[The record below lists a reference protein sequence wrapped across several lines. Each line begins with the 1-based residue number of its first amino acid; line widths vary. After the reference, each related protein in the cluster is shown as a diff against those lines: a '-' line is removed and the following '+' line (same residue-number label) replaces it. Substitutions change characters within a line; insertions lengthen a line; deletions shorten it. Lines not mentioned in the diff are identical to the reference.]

1 MNEVEW
7 LAGLDPEAML
17 AYLAGNQASERKL
30 RLFACACVR
39 RHWTR
44 LRYSGPRDVATP
56 TETIPQRTVVL
67 AERWADGLAGDD
79 DLEQARQSAEMS
91 AWGAPVDDQR
101 AYQAAWATLLESAL
115 EAAQQAREFIRLLA
129 VSDAAGSAMSPADE
143 ARLNAA
149 ASAEECRA
157 QGALLCEIFGN
168 PFRQVKVDPGWLSIS
183 GGAGAAILR
192 AIEEEQRFEELPY
205 LGDALEDAGCRDET
219 LLRHLRQPCGHVRG
233 CWAVDL
239 LVGRK

>member
-17 AYLAGNQASERKL
+17 AYLAGNHASERKL

-39 RHWTR
+39 RHWAR
-44 LRYSGPRDVATP
+44 LRYSGPRDVAAP
-56 TETIPQRTVVL
+56 TETIPQRTVAL
-67 AERWADGLAGDD
+67 AERWADGLADE

-91 AWGAPVDDQR
+91 AWGAPADDQR

-115 EAAQQAREFIRLLA
+115 EAAQQARELIRQL
-129 VSDAAGSAMSPADE
+129 VVYDAAGSAITFADE
-143 ARLNAA
+143 ERLSAA

-157 QGALLCEIFGN
+157 QGTLLCEIFGN
-168 PFRQVKVDPGWLSIS
+168 PFRPVKVDPGWLSIS

-192 AIEEEQRFEELPY
+192 AIEEEQRFEDLPY
-205 LGDALEDAGCRDET
+205 LGDALEDAGCRDES
-219 LLRHLRQPCGHVRG
+219 LLRHLREPCGHVRG

-239 LVGRK
+239 LMGRQ